1 MTSFSVESVPL
12 RDEQLEI
19 WSRANPRAANWPVVY
34 TLTGGS
40 SVYVGESLNMLG
52 RAKQHRASPEKRGLE
67 TAHVVVDETFNKSA
81 CLDLES
87 FLIRLF
93 SGDGAF
99 QVLNRNDGVIDADY
113 YRRGDYQTTFA
124 AVFDELRALGLFSRS
139 IPQIENSDLFK
150 LSPFKALTQEQAI
163 AVEDI
168 LEGVFE
174 DLGTDATSTSVVRG
188 APGTGKTVVAIFLVK
203 LLVDIAAG
211 RELEE
216 ASSDSLFSD
225 FFAPGYGEVLEGIR
239 IGLVIP
245 QQSLRKS
252 VENVFKKTP
261 GLDPSMVLTPF
272 QVGSSPEQ
280 FDLLIVDEAHR
291 LSIRASQA
299 SGFQNRD
306 FKRITESLFGSD
318 DVSKTQLDWIRRKSR
333 HQVLLLD
340 EAQAIRPGDLP
351 LETTTA
357 LVEEAGMAGRL
368 YPLTSQMRIRSDED
382 YVGYVRAA
390 LNGNGTPRG
399 FAGYDLRFFDDFGTM
414 RSEILARDDE
424 HGLARLVAGYAWPWN
439 SQTDK
444 AAFDVVID
452 GIELQWN
459 QRIVDWISSPTSRD
473 EVGSIH
479 TVQGYDLNYAGVII
493 GPDVGVDPSSGNVV
507 FRREKYFDKRG
518 KRNNPTLGITYS
530 DEDLLKL
537 VINIYVVLLTRGI
550 RGTYVYVVDPLLRD
564 RLRPFFDR
572 AHVSTAAS

>member
-1 MTSFSVESVPL
+1 MTGFSVESVPL
-12 RDEQLEI
+12 LDQHLEI

-34 TLTGGS
+34 TLTGGR

-52 RAKQHRASPEKRGLE
+52 RAKQHRASHEKRGLE
-67 TAHVVVDETFNKSA
+67 TAHVVVDETFNKSV

-99 QVLNRNDGVIDADY
+99 QVLNRNDGIIDADY
-113 YRRGDYQTTFA
+113 YRREDYQRTFVS
-124 AVFDELRALGLFSRS
+124 VFEELRSLGLFSRT

-168 LEGVFE
+168 LEGLFE
-174 DLGTDATSTSVVRG
+174 DLRTDATSTSIVRG
-188 APGTGKTVVAIFLVK
+188 SPGTGKTVVAIFLVK

-211 RELEE
+211 RELED
-216 ASSDSLFSD
+216 ASSDSLFAD
-225 FFAPGYGEVLEGIR
+225 FFTPGFGEILEGAR
-239 IGLVIP
+239 IGLVVP

-272 QVGSSPEQ
+272 QVGKSAFD

-291 LSIRASQA
+291 LSMRASQA

-306 FKRITESLFGSD
+306 FKQITESLFGFD
-318 DVSKTQLDWIRRKSR
+318 DVTKTQLDWIRKKSR

-340 EAQAIRPGDLP
+340 EGQAIRPGDLP
-351 LETTTA
+351 LQTTTD
-357 LVEEAGMAGRL
+357 LVSQAGLAGRL
-368 YPLTSQMRIRSDED
+368 YPLTSQMRIRSDAD
-382 YVGYVRAA
+382 YVTYVREA
-390 LNGNGTPRG
+390 LNGRGQPRDFG
-399 FAGYDLRFFDDFGTM
+399 EYDLRFFDDFREM
-414 RSEILARDDE
+414 RAAILARDEE
-424 HGLARLVAGYAWPWN
+424 HGLSRLVAGYAWPWN
-439 SQTDK
+439 SQADRS
-444 AAFDVVID
+444 APDIEID
-452 GIELQWN
+452 GCSLQWN
-459 QRIVDWISSPTSRD
+459 KQVVDWINSPTSRD

-479 TVQGYDLNYAGVII
+479 TVQGYDLNYAGVVI
-493 GPDVGVDPSSGNVV
+493 GPDLVADLASGGVAFS
-507 FRREKYFDKRG
+507 REHYFDKRG

-530 DEDLLKL
+530 DDDLLKL

-550 RGTYVYVVDPLLRD
+550 LGTYVYVVDPALREQ
-564 RLRPFFDR
+564 LRPYFGIR
-572 AHVSTAAS
+572 QG